1 MPASGYTGMM
11 APTDMGAWVKGKEE
25 TYMEER
31 NMEDVAIRIYG
42 RDGKVPL
49 ASMKV
54 GGLAAPGGSKV
65 TAGRDGTP
73 MPREAGIVWM
83 AERVIDAWKA
93 LVSSPGDP
101 EEKAIY
107 AMMSANRFALPYAN
121 PAHGMSTGD
130 FARSVYGVAMP
141 LMEST
146 RLALASRGYTRI
158 LAALNQ
164 DGAMEARDWG
174 YGRISFRGADSW
186 YDGTECGAMV
196 EIHVD
201 KPDGIRVRMSGVLGI
216 PMLESKWFG
225 GCADEDG
232 SAKEGREDEW
242 RELEG
247 SLERIS
253 TSEPSFFRRLM
264 REDTLMEGELA
275 DAERILRLAAMHGH
289 RALAAESEWFMPV
302 YSERYVRPLSRAM
315 EKAGGK
321 EGR

>member
-1 MPASGYTGMM
+1 
-11 APTDMGAWVKGKEE
+11 MG
-25 TYMEER
+25 ER

-42 RDGKVPL
+42 RDGRVPL

-83 AERVIDAWKA
+83 AERVIDTWKA
-93 LVSSPGDP
+93 FRGSPGDP

-121 PAHGMSTGD
+121 PANGMSPGD
-130 FARSVYGVAMP
+130 FARSVYGRGMP
-141 LMEST
+141 LMEAT
-146 RLALASRGYTRI
+146 KLALASRGYTRI
-158 LAALNQ
+158 LAALNH
-164 DGAMEARDWG
+164 DGAMEPRDWR

-201 KPDGIRVRMSGVLGI
+201 KPDGIRVRMSGVLGM
-216 PMLESKWFG
+216 PMPESKWFG
-225 GCADEDG
+225 GCADGDG
-232 SAKEGREDEW
+232 SAKEGKEDEW

-253 TSEPSFFRRLM
+253 TSDSNFFRRLV

-289 RALAAESEWFMPV
+289 KALAAESEWFMPV

>member
-1 MPASGYTGMM
+1 MYIGII
-11 APTDMGAWVKGKEE
+11 APTDMGAWMKGKEE
-25 TYMEER
+25 TYMKER
-31 NMEDVAIRIYG
+31 NMEDVAISIYG
-42 RDGKVPL
+42 RDGRVPL

-54 GGLAAPGGSKV
+54 CGLAAPGGSKV
-65 TAGRDGTP
+65 TAGRGGGTP

-93 LVSSPGDP
+93 LRGSPGDP
-101 EEKAIY
+101 EEKAIF
-107 AMMSANRFALPYAN
+107 AMVSANRFALPYAN

-130 FARSVYGVAMP
+130 FVRSTYGVAVP

-146 RLALASRGYTRI
+146 KLALASRGYTRI

-164 DGAMEARDWG
+164 DGAMEARDWR

-201 KPDGIRVRMSGVLGI
+201 KPDGIRVRMSGILGI
-216 PMLESKWFG
+216 PMLESEWFG

-232 SAKEGREDEW
+232 SAKEGKEEGW
-242 RELEG
+242 KELEG

-253 TSEPSFFRRLM
+253 TSDSDFFRRLV
-264 REDTLMEGELA
+264 RGDTLMEGDLA
-275 DAERILRLAAMHGH
+275 DAERILRLAAMHRH
-289 RALAAESEWFMPV
+289 KALAAESEWFMPV